1 MQAGM
6 MEISVTDSPCS
17 QQAHTAGSVNLMKST
32 VVWQRLSVTPAIMGH
47 GTEEGTSAAIRAACW
62 FRAARDV
69 HPSVTLF
76 TSSGV
81 VMKVTLQLQS
91 VHFDGQ
97 IWSASLFVESFRALL
112 PLHSCKTQRESAWSL
127 VSSSNLPLG
136 VKFLGKEWM
145 SLISDQ
151 LHAALIGFSWV
162 LSLLTCK
169 VWSAS
174 SVGAEVEYSTPGAG
188 IFSPWGQ
195 VLWHL
200 FECWGWDSHGAP
212 CWNSVSVFS
221 SLQSVL

>member
-62 FRAARDV
+62 FRAAGDV
-69 HPSVTLF
+69 HPSVTLFRMTLF

-97 IWSASLFVESFRALL
+97 IWSASLFVE
-112 PLHSCKTQRESAWSL
+112 
-127 VSSSNLPLG
+127 
-136 VKFLGKEWM
+136 
-145 SLISDQ
+145 
-151 LHAALIGFSWV
+151 
-162 LSLLTCK
+162 
-169 VWSAS
+169 
-174 SVGAEVEYSTPGAG
+174 
-188 IFSPWGQ
+188 
-195 VLWHL
+195 
-200 FECWGWDSHGAP
+200 
-212 CWNSVSVFS
+212 
-221 SLQSVL
+221 